1 MLNRYKNAN
10 KELKEFKVSRI
21 NKGST
26 RNGKKYTVFQIA
38 DSKKDAND
46 NRIYDN
52 WGVFVWHNLDIN
64 EGDKITLDEISA
76 LDTDTKTVDGKT
88 YVNKTIFA
96 SVTVIPAEPKGVEVV
111 GELQPLDD
119 LSGELPF

>member
-10 KELKEFKVSRI
+10 KELKEFRVSRI

-26 RNGKKYTVFQIA
+26 RNGKEYTVFQIA

-76 LDTDTKTVDGKT
+76 LDTDTKTVNGKT

-96 SVTVIPAEPKGVEVV
+96 SVTVIPAEPKAVEVV

>member
-26 RNGKKYTVFQIA
+26 RNGKEYTVFQIA
-38 DSKKDAND
+38 DSKKDEND

-64 EGDKITLDEISA
+64 EGDKITLDDISA
-76 LDTDTKTVDGKT
+76 LDTEQKTINGKL
-88 YVNKTIFA
+88 YFNKTIFG

-119 LSGELPF
+119 DNLPF

>member
-26 RNGKKYTVFQIA
+26 RNGKEYTVFQIA

-76 LDTDTKTVDGKT
+76 LDTDTKTVNGKT
-88 YVNKTIFA
+88 YINKTIFA
-96 SVTVIPAEPKGVEVV
+96 SVTVIPAEPKDVDVV
-111 GELQPLDD
+111 GELQPIDD
-119 LSGELPF
+119 DNLPF

>member
-10 KELKEFKVSRI
+10 KELKEFRVSRI

-26 RNGKKYTVFQIA
+26 RNGKEYTVFQIA

-64 EGDKITLDEISA
+64 EGDKITIDDISA
-76 LDTDTKTVDGKT
+76 LDTEQKTINGKL
-88 YVNKTIFA
+88 YFNKTIFG

-119 LSGELPF
+119 PDMLPF